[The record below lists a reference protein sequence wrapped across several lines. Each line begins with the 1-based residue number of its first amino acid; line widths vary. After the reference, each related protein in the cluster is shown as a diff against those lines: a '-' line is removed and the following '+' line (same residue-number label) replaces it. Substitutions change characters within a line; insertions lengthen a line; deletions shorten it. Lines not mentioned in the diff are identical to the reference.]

1 MKLIWYICEFSC
13 VDQKSALESFGHRR
27 SCVRIPRS
35 IFALCVILLF
45 VFPIAAQSPDGTIN
59 GLVLDPSGRAI
70 VGAEITIVN
79 DATRQ
84 QYPSKTNGEGIY
96 VVTNLPPGPYRL
108 QVSKVGFKTLIK
120 PDIVLNVQ
128 DALAINFT
136 LPIGAASET
145 VTVTG
150 GVPLLNTE
158 SGAVST
164 VVDRQFVE
172 NIPLNGRSFQT
183 LIALTPGV
191 VLTPASYSEQGQFS
205 VNGQRADANYFT
217 VDGVSA
223 NIGIAAG
230 SGLTQGAGGALPG
243 LSAAGGTNSLVSVD
257 AMQEF
262 RIQTSSF
269 APEFGRTPGGQVSI
283 VTRSGTND
291 FHGTLFDY
299 FRNDVL
305 DANDWFSDHNGLAK
319 PEERQND
326 FGGVLGGPIIRDR
339 TYFFFSYEGLRLRQ
353 PQSQETVVPDSASR
367 QLAPSALQPYLDA
380 YPIQNGPELGN
391 NFAQFN
397 ASYSNPSTLDAYSL
411 RLDQSINSKLTLFGR
426 YNYSPSEAV
435 QRGSESVLSS
445 TEAVSISTQTI
456 TLGLTESISQNIGN
470 EILANYSNFRAGSTN
485 RLGTFGGAA
494 PLPDALLFPE
504 GFSSGNSFFGFE
516 IFGAGS
522 WSVGKNETNEQRQLN
537 FLDNLSVTTGRHQLR
552 FGADYRWLAPFS
564 SPLSY
569 FQEPVFLGMTGSGGV
584 LSGIPLEAVV
594 EALQGSA
601 FLARNFSLYGQDA
614 WRVTPR
620 LTVTYGL
627 RWDVDP
633 AFKGK
638 TANSQPF
645 TVNGLENPRT
655 LSLAVRGTPL
665 YNTTYGNV
673 APRLGVAYQ
682 LHQPQG
688 WESVLRGG
696 VGVFYDL
703 GIGSLGNLS
712 MGFPFSALSVFAG
725 VPFPLTPQQ
734 AAPPP
739 FSLNPPVTSPLYV
752 ADPNLKLPRT
762 YQWNAALE
770 QSLGASQTFS
780 LTYVGALGRDLLR
793 QNTLSSPNPNFD
805 SVFVTGN
812 TATSDY
818 NALQLKFQRRLS
830 QGVQALASYTFSH
843 CIDIASN
850 DSGTFNTPAAVSSPR
865 IDRGNCDFDVRH
877 SFTEALTYDVPAPG
891 KAKMGRAILGGWSV
905 DSFLVARS
913 APPVN
918 VIGNPL
924 FVGGVAFNPRPD
936 VIPGVPLYIFASQFP
951 GGKALNPTAFVA
963 APSGQQ
969 GDLGRNVLRGFG
981 AWQADFSLHRQFHM
995 TDRLSLQFRAEFFN
1009 VFNHPNFGSP
1019 DNTLGDPLFGI
1030 STGTLAS
1037 SLGAGGLQGGF
1048 NPLYQIGG
1056 PRSIQFALKLQF

>member
-1 MKLIWYICEFSC
+1 MRALQITVLIVVS
-13 VDQKSALESFGHRR
+13 
-27 SCVRIPRS
+27 
-35 IFALCVILLF
+35 LF
-45 VFPIAAQSPDGTIN
+45 LVASVVAQSPNGTIN

-79 DATRQ
+79 DATRV
-84 QYPSKTNGEGIY
+84 QYSGKTNSEGIY

-108 QVSKVGFKTLIK
+108 QVSKVGFKTLVK

-128 DALAINFT
+128 DALGINFT

-164 VVDRQFVE
+164 VVDREFVE

-191 VLTPASYSEQGQFS
+191 VLTPASYGEQGQFS

-243 LSAAGGTNSLVSVD
+243 LSALGGTSSLVSVD

-283 VTRSGTND
+283 VTRSGTNG

-305 DANDWFSDHNGLAK
+305 DANDWFSNHNGLAK
-319 PEERQND
+319 PKERQND
-326 FGGVLGGPIIRDR
+326 FGGVFAGPIIRDR
-339 TYFFFSYEGLRLRQ
+339 TFFFFSYEGLRLRQ

-367 QLAPSALQPYLDA
+367 QLAPIAIQPYLNA
-380 YPIQNGPELGN
+380 FPVQNGPELGS

-397 ASYSNPSTLDAYSL
+397 ASYANPSTLDAYSI
-411 RLDQSINSKLTLFGR
+411 RVDQVINTKLTLFGR
-426 YNYSPSEAV
+426 YSYSPSEAV
-435 QRGSESVLSS
+435 QRGTESVLS
-445 TEAVSISTQTI
+445 TTGAVSINTQTI
-456 TLGLTESISQNIGN
+456 TLGLTESITQNMSN
-470 EILANYSNFRAGSTN
+470 EVRANFSNFRAGSTDHLDN
-485 RLGTFGGAA
+485 FGGAV
-494 PLPDALLFPE
+494 PLPDTLLFPV
-504 GFSSGNSFFGFE
+504 GFSSGNSFFGFQ

-522 WSVGKNETNEQRQLN
+522 LIVGKNETNEQRQLN
-537 FLDNLSVTTGRHQLR
+537 FLDNFSVTTGPHQVK
-552 FGADYRWLAPFS
+552 FGVDYRWLAPLS

-569 FQEPVFLGMTGSGGV
+569 FQEPVFFGMTGSGGV
-584 LSGIPLEAVV
+584 LSGVPLVAAVEAV
-594 EALQGSA
+594 QGSS
-601 FLARNFSLYGQDA
+601 FLIRNFSIYGQDS
-614 WRVTPR
+614 WKVTPR
-620 LTVTYGL
+620 LTLTYGL
-627 RWDVDP
+627 RWDVNP
-633 AFKGK
+633 ALKGK
-638 TANSQPF
+638 NATSQPF
-645 TVNGLENPRT
+645 TVNGLEDPAT
-655 LSLAVRGTPL
+655 LSLAVRGVPL
-665 YNTTYGNV
+665 YNTSYGNV

-682 LHQPQG
+682 LARKRE
-688 WESVLRGG
+688 WETVLRGG
-696 VGVFYDL
+696 FGVFYDL

-712 MGFPFSALSVFAG
+712 MGFPFTALNIFAG

-734 AAPPP
+734 AAPPA
-739 FSLNPPVTSPLYV
+739 FNLNPPLTSPLYV
-752 ADPNLKLPRT
+752 ADHNLKLPRT
-762 YQWNAALE
+762 YQWNVALE

-793 QNTLSSPNPNFD
+793 QDTLFGPNPNFQ

-818 NALQLKFQRRLS
+818 HALQLKFQRRVSRGL
-830 QGVQALASYTFSH
+830 QALASYSFSH

-850 DSGTFNTPAAVSSPR
+850 DSGTFNTPAAANSPG

-891 KAKMGRAILGGWSV
+891 KKKIEHAILGGWSV
-905 DSFLVARS
+905 DSFVLARS

-918 VIGNPL
+918 VIGSL
-924 FVGGVAFNPRPD
+924 IFVGGTAFNPRPD
-936 VIPGVPLYIFASQFP
+936 VIPGTPLYLFGSQFP
-951 GGKALNPTAFVA
+951 GGKGLNPGAFVPA
-963 APSGQQ
+963 ASGQQ

-981 AWQADFSLHRQFHM
+981 AWQADFALHRQFHL
-995 TDRLSLQFRAEFFN
+995 TERLSLQFRAELFN
-1009 VFNHPNFGSP
+1009 IFNHPNFGNP
-1019 DNTLGDPLFGI
+1019 DNTLGDPLFGK
-1030 STGTLAS
+1030 STETLAS